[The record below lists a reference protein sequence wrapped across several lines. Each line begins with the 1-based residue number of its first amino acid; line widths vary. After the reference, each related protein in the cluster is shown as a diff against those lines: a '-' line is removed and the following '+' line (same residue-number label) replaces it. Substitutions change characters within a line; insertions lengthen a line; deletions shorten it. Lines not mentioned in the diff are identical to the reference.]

1 MRFLF
6 FSGLIAIHLLFYTG
20 DSFVFDSKIGQRH
33 ACTKSNA
40 KAYSEDIESR
50 SNEIRGLFRRN
61 TTWFPSAGESDK
73 AGNPIDFPQLEQAE
87 PIKTIIEAITA
98 RSRKLNTGT
107 LSLQKLSTEI
117 KSLVSD
123 LEQCTNALLG
133 SDSTLSPDLRDT
145 ISAVLKDSLG
155 TICRQ
160 GALFSR
166 SICKPRGYAGDFQTI
181 DMIYNYEP
189 PQDLSPLGHAVDQ
202 AFLSF
207 RAAKAVQNR
216 RGMLVKEFSQTK
228 AKKGTEPTEITALA
242 CGPARE
248 IHDFLRDGRPQSKN
262 ATFHLVDIDEEALEF
277 VDGWKRNMHPSTLD
291 QVKLYQKNI
300 LRLCCGREKLNLPPQ
315 DLVYSMGLIDYFSDK
330 VVIRFLDHI
339 YDMLRP
345 GGKVILGNFHKCNPT
360 RGLMETIMDWK
371 LNHRDEND
379 MHRLFEA
386 SKFGSSCSS
395 ILRDPEGVQLLACC
409 EKEQ

>member
-1 MRFLF
+1 M
-6 FSGLIAIHLLFYTG
+6 
-20 DSFVFDSKIGQRH
+20 
-33 ACTKSNA
+33 KSNA
-40 KAYSEDIESR
+40 KTYSEGIESR

-61 TTWFPSAGESDK
+61 STWFPSAGESDET
-73 AGNPIDFPQLEQAE
+73 GNPPAFPQLEQVE
-87 PIKTIIEAITA
+87 PMKTIIEAITA
-98 RSRKLNTGT
+98 SSKKLNTGT
-107 LSLQKLSTEI
+107 LSLQKQSTEI

-123 LEQCTNALLG
+123 LEQCTNTLLG

-145 ISAVLKDSLG
+145 ISAALKESLG
-155 TICRQ
+155 TICMQ

-181 DMIYNYEP
+181 DMIYNYEA
-189 PQDLSPLGHAVDQ
+189 PQDLSPLGYAVDQ

-216 RGMLVKEFSQTK
+216 RGMLHKEFSQTK
-228 AKKGTEPTEITALA
+228 AKKDTAPTEITALA
-242 CGPARE
+242 SGPARE
-248 IHDFLRDGRPQSKN
+248 IQDFLRDGHPESKN
-262 ATFHLVDIDEEALEF
+262 VNFHLIDIDEEALQF
-277 VDGWKRNMHPSTLD
+277 VDSWKRNLHSSTPD
-291 QVKLYQKNI
+291 QVNLYQKNI
-300 LRLCCGREKLNLPPQ
+300 LHLCSGREKLNLPPQ

-330 VVIRFLDHI
+330 IVIRLLDHI
-339 YDMLRP
+339 HDMLRP

-371 LNHRDEND
+371 LNHRDEED

-395 ILRDPEGVQLLACC
+395 ILRDAEGIQLLACC